1 MLWICKHIGGG
12 AGSGGRIAGVYMI
25 TVPRIDEES
34 RVERHVNLVDRTLL
48 RDKESEEVH
57 GDVASGT
64 CKGEVRSMS

>member
-1 MLWICKHIGGG
+1 M
-12 AGSGGRIAGVYMI
+12 YTI

-48 RDKESEEVH
+48 RDGESEEVH

-64 CKGEVRSMS
+64 CEGEVRSMS